1 MSRTNASNLSKTA
14 GRRTFFEP
22 EGLAGGGGGGGFEP
36 PPPLLPGGKELTSF
50 VLPEVVVEAKETMD
64 AHGFAGGVTA
74 DASTSA
80 VLVFAVPD
88 V

>member
-36 PPPLLPGGKELTSF
+36 PPLLQGGKELTSL